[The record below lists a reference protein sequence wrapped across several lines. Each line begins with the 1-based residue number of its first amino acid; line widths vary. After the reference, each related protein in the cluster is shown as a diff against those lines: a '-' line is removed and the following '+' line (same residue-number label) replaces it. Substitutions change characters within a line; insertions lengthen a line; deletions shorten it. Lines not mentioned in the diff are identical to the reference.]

1 MARTVK
7 TTPADLRQ
15 RARDPREHVQ
25 VAPER
30 LALVDGKA
38 DPSAQAQVAASNAI
52 SAGIAAAD
60 AICGAVIGERAN
72 DPDHRSAVELLAT
85 VKPDGST
92 LAGTLRRLLKHKSLL
107 QYGGYCSASGR
118 SHNGAGRTVARR
130 RNGQL
135 RHQELSPGLAG
146 G

>member
-1 MARTVK
+1 M
-7 TTPADLRQ
+7 
-15 RARDPREHVQ
+15 
-25 VAPER
+25 APER

-60 AICGAVIGERAN
+60 AIGGAVIGERAN

-92 LAGTLRRLLKHKSLL
+92 LAGTLRRLLKHRSLL
-107 QYGGYCSASGR
+107 QYGEYCTPA
-118 SHNGAGRTVARR
+118 VARTTVR
-130 RNGQL
+130 GAQSLVDAMGNHGIK
-135 RHQELSPGLAG
+135 S
-146 G
+146 